1 MQVIEPKTELVTE
14 TGYKKIERAGRI
26 CYKSEDKITDTSHQQ
41 FIKNIISREHDSV
54 LAHESLILH
63 LGTSKEHKEIL
74 QKIILTTPIA
84 VKDRIIPLQAKNGD
98 VFIVGNI
105 RAWREVLS
113 IMGDEQ
119 LIKTFKDAYG
129 LLFFDFEDYDVTPIE
144 NAFTPISGVEFD
156 QLQALYLMRESIY
169 FRFSRAASHQLVRH
183 TGVEAISQASQ
194 RYCNYSKSK
203 FENSINFIQPETFK
217 SADRKVQISWLEN
230 RVNDEREYMAYISA
244 GIKPE
249 DARSCLPNATATEM
263 IVTAHLSEW
272 LHIINVRTDKHAQG
286 EIKGSI
292 EIVKNLLH
300 EKYEDTAIAKL
311 FE

>member
-1 MQVIEPKTELVTE
+1 MQIIEPKVELVTE

-26 CYKSEDKITDTSHQQ
+26 CYKSEDKITETSHQQ
-41 FIKNIISREHDSV
+41 FIKNIISRGHDSV

-63 LGTSKEHKEIL
+63 LGTSEEHREIL
-74 QKIILTTPIA
+74 RKIILNTPLA

-113 IMGDEQ
+113 VIKDQQ
-119 LIKTFKDAYG
+119 LIKTFKNTYS
-129 LLFFDFEDYDVTPIE
+129 LLFFDFEDYDVEVIE
-144 NAFTPISGVEFD
+144 DAFTPISGVEFD
-156 QLQALYLMRESIY
+156 QIQALFLMRESFY
-169 FRFSRAASHQLVRH
+169 FRFSRASSHQLVRH

-203 FENSINFIQPETFK
+203 FENSINFIQPEAFK

-230 RVNDEREYMAYISA
+230 RVSDEREYMAYISA

-272 LHIINVRTDKHAQG
+272 LHIINARTDSHAQH
-286 EIKGSI
+286 EIRTSI
-292 EIVKNLLH
+292 EQVKLLLQK
-300 EKYEDTAIAKL
+300 KYEDTELEKL
-311 FE
+311 FV